1 MQSGIITKHTVNV
14 AGNNIRISGDI
25 SPKDVKRYLLY
36 WDKIIYPTVNGIG
49 PGISSNPDLEYL
61 QKEGIISTDEIAVSV
76 NEIAPD
82 YRAGCELEVA
92 GVPMRLF
99 PSMLVE
105 AQARIAC
112 EKLRKGEIW
121 TIGQTGDF
129 IDLPSTDNSFLS
141 TLEFTLYG
149 CLPVPGDNVSF
160 EEVINFRIDNKP
172 QLNDLQKRIEEYRTK
187 IAKSDHPERE
197 LVLAKLELEGTL
209 REIASIMS
217 NKRWK
222 LNFESL
228 KSYLEIKPNSLV
240 ASALGAVG
248 ANGVNLPPELGGVAG
263 YAVNLGLGVVQRV
276 LKGFDRIPEELRS
289 YVYVYNAG
297 IEKVIK
303 I

>member
-1 MQSGIITKHTVNV
+1 MQSGIVTKHTVNI

-25 SPKDVKRYLLY
+25 YPKDVKRYLLY

-49 PGISSNPDLEYL
+49 PGISRNPDLEYL
-61 QKEGIISTDEIAVSV
+61 QKEGIISTDEITVSV
-76 NEIAPD
+76 DDIAPG
-82 YRAGCELEVA
+82 YRIGSEMEVA

-99 PSMLVE
+99 PPMLVE
-105 AQARIAC
+105 AQARIAD
-112 EKLRKGEIW
+112 EKLKQGEIW

-129 IDLPSTDNSFLS
+129 IDLPSIDNSFLS

-160 EEVINFRIDNKP
+160 EDVINFRIDNKS
-172 QLNDLQKRIEEYRTK
+172 QLNDLQKRMEEYR
-187 IAKSDHPERE
+187 AKVARSDNPERE

-222 LNFESL
+222 LDFESL
-228 KSYLEIKPNSLV
+228 KSYLEIKPNSLA
-240 ASALGAVG
+240 ASAMGAVG
-248 ANGVNLPPELGGVAG
+248 ANGVNLPPELGAVAG
-263 YAVNLGLGVVQRV
+263 YAVSLGLGVVQRAI
-276 LKGFDRIPEELRS
+276 KGFDRIPEELRS
-289 YVYVYNAG
+289 SVYLYNASV
-297 IEKVIK
+297 EKVIK